1 MDRGAWQATCKEDS
15 VVCETQPKPSPAS
28 QTQTPKLLP
37 ERVCYQEGCVA
48 RGWGFRVEGGGM
60 GLAGPGESWATLGKW
75 KGAR

>member
-1 MDRGAWQATCKEDS
+1 MREEEHARILACSNTLW
-15 VVCETQPKPSPAS
+15 
-28 QTQTPKLLP
+28 P

-48 RGWGFRVEGGGM
+48 RGWGFRVEGEGM